1 MRRIAFLSEKGG
13 VGKSTLCVNIGA
25 ALATHFRKRVLL
37 IDLDGMACVSQT
49 LAPGVDAFEDTVGAA
64 LIGIRAT
71 ADLIC
76 STVLTN
82 LFVVPG
88 SSLLKSIEHW
98 DLSDTPTP
106 ADRIDELARLKDTA
120 LRDELSALT
129 AAFDYVLVD
138 CPGGLRFMEQMAL
151 LACDEVIIPTGLAA
165 YDYYAITPTLELII
179 QMRERRGDGRPKFA
193 GFIPNGATAK
203 GVSEDVRQYLEKTTP
218 LFSAVRASQLLKSA
232 PGWKDLTKRVLV
244 MARPESAVAI
254 SIVQVAR
261 EIELG
266 TERAGLAPDTL
277 VAETHRTEQV

>member
-1 MRRIAFLSEKGG
+1 MRKIAFLSEKGG

-25 ALATHFRKRVLL
+25 ALAAHFHKRVLL
-37 IDLDGMACVSQT
+37 VDLDGMACVSQT
-49 LAPGVDAFEDTVGAA
+49 LAPGRDAFEDTIGAA
-64 LIGIRAT
+64 LIGLRAS

-76 STVLTN
+76 STTLVN

-98 DLSDTPTP
+98 DLSETPTP
-106 ADRIDELARLKDTA
+106 ADRVDEQARLKDTA
-120 LRDELSALT
+120 LADELAALDDS
-129 AAFDYVLVD
+129 FDYVLVD

-151 LACDEVIIPTGLAA
+151 MACDEVIVPTGLAA
-165 YDYYAITPTLELII
+165 YDYYAVTPTLELII
-179 QMRERRGDGRPKFA
+179 QMRERRSDGRPKFA
-193 GFIPNGATAK
+193 GFIPNGASAK
-203 GVSEDVRQYLEKTTP
+203 GVSEDVRQYLAKTTP

-244 MARPESAVAI
+244 LARPESAVAI

-266 TERAGLAPDTL
+266 TELARLAPGAS
-277 VAETHRTEQV
+277 VAETDKPEQV